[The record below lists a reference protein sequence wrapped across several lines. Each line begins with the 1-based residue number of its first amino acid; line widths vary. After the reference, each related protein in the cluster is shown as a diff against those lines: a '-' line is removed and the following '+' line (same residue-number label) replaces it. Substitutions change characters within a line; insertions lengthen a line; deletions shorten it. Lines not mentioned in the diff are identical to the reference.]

1 MRVATDREREIY
13 RLIGETLG
21 VIIGLCL
28 LFLVELF

>member
-1 MRVATDREREIY
+1 MKVATDREKTIY

-21 VIIGLCL
+21 VAIALGL